1 MKPIHAGQPFPYRTL
16 SAEERAEIEAE
27 LLWLEGDLRRRREK
41 LRFWA
46 RHSRHA
52 VEDPDYPEDLRQSVE
67 KFYAQAE
74 ELVASGERLRGYL
87 LLQLKDQPEYAPA
100 YHYAH

>member
-1 MKPIHAGQPFPYRTL
+1 MKPIRAGQPFPYRTL
-16 SAEERAEIEAE
+16 SVEERAGIQTE
-27 LLWLEGDLRRRREK
+27 LEWLEGDLRRRRDK

-46 RHSRHA
+46 RHRQHA
-52 VEDPDYPEDLRQSVE
+52 AEDPDYPEDLRKGVE
-67 KFYAQAE
+67 KYHAQAE
-74 ELVASGERLRGYL
+74 DLVASGERLRGYL